1 MELIILVSLRV
12 GKEMDKEFGDPVIK
26 LIVIFMK
33 DSMFKIRNTVE
44 VYTNGQMELYIKV
57 LLRMI

>member
-1 MELIILVSLRV
+1 MELIRLVSLRV

>member
-1 MELIILVSLRV
+1 
-12 GKEMDKEFGDPVIK
+12 MDKEFGDPVIK

-33 DSMFKIRNTVE
+33 DSMFKIRNMVE
-44 VYTNGQMELYIKV
+44 VYTDGQMELYIKV